1 MRLTRAGE
9 YAIRCMLY
17 LSGQRIGQVVNRME
31 IASAMDVPAQF
42 LGKIA
47 RQLARAGY
55 IEIDQGPKGGFRM
68 VMAPEKVTLLGV
80 IESIIGE
87 IYLNDCLI
95 RPESCNRNPTCSV
108 YQVWRKARHQLRQT
122 LEQTTF
128 ADLAEESRRHG
139 LFDENSDEAT
149 GLSNGAK

>member
-17 LSGQRIGQVVNRME
+17 LSSQRMGQVVNRME
-31 IASAMDVPAQF
+31 IAHAMDVPAQF

-68 VMAPEKVTLLGV
+68 AVPPEQVTLLGV

-87 IYLNDCLI
+87 IYLNNCLI
-95 RPESCNRNPTCSV
+95 LPESCNRNPTCSV
-108 YQVWRKARHQLRQT
+108 FQVWQKARHQLRQT
-122 LEQTTF
+122 LKQTTF
-128 ADLAEESRRHG
+128 ADLVEESKGHDSLAESPDG
-139 LFDENSDEAT
+139 MA
-149 GLSNGAK
+149 G

>member
-1 MRLTRAGE
+1 
-9 YAIRCMLY
+9 MLY

-68 VMAPEKVTLLGV
+68 AIPPEKVTLLGV

-87 IYLNDCLI
+87 IYLNNCLI

-108 YQVWRKARHQLRQT
+108 YQVWQKARRQLRQT

-128 ADLAEESRRHG
+128 ADLVEESKGRG
-139 LFDENSDEAT
+139 PFDECPHET
-149 GLSNGAK
+149 VGLPDGAK